1 MRGRPIIQW
10 ALFLVLWAC
19 LALPIVLVTRGGRTA
34 RKTQSTDSDSVMT
47 WVSLRFSE
55 EPSHFELEQHDKVLW
70 REGSAGGTEFDN
82 SFPVLIDEFG
92 AELILRSRLPA
103 AGVIE
108 ITVEPD
114 ERRARSRTLWVDG
127 EVNETLTFGW
137 SRDD

>member
-1 MRGRPIIQW
+1 MHGRPIIQW
-10 ALFLVLWAC
+10 LLFLGFWTC
-19 LALPIVLVTRGGRTA
+19 LALPVVLVTRGGRTVQRTLSSEGA
-34 RKTQSTDSDSVMT
+34 SVMT

-55 EPSHFELEQHDKVLW
+55 KPSYFELVQHDKVLW
-70 REGSAGGTEFDN
+70 REGSADVAEFDN

-92 AELILRSRLPA
+92 AELVLKSRLPG

-114 ERRARSRTLWVDG
+114 KRHQRSRTLWVDG
-127 EVNETLTFGW
+127 EVDETLTFSW

>member
-1 MRGRPIIQW
+1 MRGRPIIHW
-10 ALFLVLWAC
+10 LLFLGFWTC
-19 LALPIVLVTRGGRTA
+19 LALPIVLVTRGGRTVE
-34 RKTQSTDSDSVMT
+34 RTLSSEGTSVMT

-55 EPSHFELEQHDKVLW
+55 EPSCFELVQHDKVLW
-70 REGSAGGTEFDN
+70 REGSIDEAEFDN
-82 SFPVLIDEFG
+82 SFPILIDDFG

-114 ERRARSRTLWVDG
+114 ERSERSRTLWVDG
-127 EVNETLTFGW
+127 EVDETLTFSW